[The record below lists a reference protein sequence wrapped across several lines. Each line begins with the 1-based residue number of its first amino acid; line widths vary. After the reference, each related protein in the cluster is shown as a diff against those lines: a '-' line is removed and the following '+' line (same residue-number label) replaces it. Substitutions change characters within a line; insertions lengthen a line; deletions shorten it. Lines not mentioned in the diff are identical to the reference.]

1 MQCHLQSPSD
11 LGEALRARR
20 RAFGLSQQELA
31 NAAGISRKTVA
42 EIEASGS
49 GRIATLFRL
58 MQMLGASLAV
68 AAEPLVPAPPEESE
82 IETDFDG
89 Y

>member
-11 LGEALRARR
+11 LGAALRSRR

-31 NAAGISRKTVA
+31 NAAGISRKTIG
-42 EIEASGS
+42 EIEATGS

-58 MQMLGASLAV
+58 MQMLGANLTFV
-68 AAEPLVPAPPEESE
+68 AEPLVPAPPEESE